1 MKLVQD
7 ILISLIRE
15 SYSNRNNNKKISM
28 NSKVQIGQGDLIEV
42 ILTKMNW
49 FPLAKNFPA
58 EITIQNEHHKTCK

>member
-1 MKLVQD
+1 MKLFQD

-42 ILTKMNW
+42 ILTRMNW
-49 FPLAKNFPA
+49 FALL
-58 EITIQNEHHKTCK
+58 QKTFLQR

>member
-15 SYSNRNNNKKISM
+15 SYSNRNNNKRIST

-42 ILTKMNW
+42 ILTRMNW
-49 FPLAKNFPA
+49 FALLQKIFL
-58 EITIQNEHHKTCK
+58 QK

>member
-15 SYSNRNNNKKISM
+15 SYSNRNNNKRISM

-42 ILTKMNW
+42 ILTRMNW
-49 FPLAKNFPA
+49 FSLAKNFPA
-58 EITIQNEHHKTCK
+58 EITIQ